1 MAREDR
7 LVDTFVTLADTLI
20 DNYDIIDFL
29 QTLAE
34 RCVELVDVSAA
45 GIMLADTK
53 GELRHAACSNEQMRF
68 VELLEL
74 QFEEGPCLD
83 AYRTH
88 ESVVCSP
95 PELLAHRW
103 PLFGPLAA
111 EKGFESVSAVPMRLR
126 DRVIGALN
134 LFSTA
139 PRALGDEDLPRGAGD
154 GRCCDDRDPPGAFAA
169 RCTRVLRA
177 TRGRARIAGRHRA
190 GEGNHRRAQRH
201 QRRRCLRAHSQLCA
215 LSQPPLERDGSRD
228 RERRARTRSAAS
240 GRRPDKTST
249 PHAVNDALIR
259 SRNVCIAPGGKP
271 DERRP
276 SNILDFAALRG
287 VYHSR
292 SIIKMVD

>member
-139 PRALGDEDLPRGAGD
+139 PRALGDEDLRVVQAMADVATIGILQERSLHDAHAFSEQLEGALES
-154 GRCCDDRDPPGAFAA
+154 
-169 RCTRVLRA
+169 RVA
-177 TRGRARIAGRHRA
+177 IEQAKGIIA
-190 GEGNHRRAQRH
+190 E
-201 QRRRCLRAHSQLCA
+201 
-215 LSQPPLERDGSRD
+215 
-228 RERRARTRSAAS
+228 RSAINVDVAFERIRNFARSHNRLLSETAREIVS
-240 GRRPDKTST
+240 GVLGPEALQAAAGQTRRP
-249 PHAVNDALIR
+249 PHTQ
-259 SRNVCIAPGGKP
+259 
-271 DERRP
+271 
-276 SNILDFAALRG
+276 
-287 VYHSR
+287 
-292 SIIKMVD
+292 